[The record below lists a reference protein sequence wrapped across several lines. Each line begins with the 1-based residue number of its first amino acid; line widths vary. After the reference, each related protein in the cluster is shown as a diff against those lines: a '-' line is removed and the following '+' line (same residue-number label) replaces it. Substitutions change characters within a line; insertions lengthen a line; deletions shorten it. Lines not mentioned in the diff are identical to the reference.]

1 VSQTKGNKPVI
12 RRRPQHSDE
21 SLLRAAT
28 AVFARDGYA
37 AATVESIAAEAGTTK
52 PTLYARFGSK
62 ADLYEAAV
70 EHEAAAIRAHLFAA
84 YDRAANLSLA
94 DFVREAVDAW
104 FAFATERPDGMR
116 LLFVGDHIGTEST
129 TARETTDAIAA
140 RLSDAVEDYTR
151 RRGGMSSGDA
161 GPIVGAMVVGT
172 AVHAIR
178 ACLADPALDVDATA
192 ALTTNFLQG
201 AVRGLNPQ
209 LFSLRR
215 QPARTAKRR

>member
-1 VSQTKGNKPVI
+1 MK
-12 RRRPQHSDE
+12 RRPQHSDE

-70 EHEAAAIRAHLFAA
+70 EHEAAAIRAQLFAA
-84 YDRAANLSLA
+84 YDRASDLSLVE
-94 DFVREAVDAW
+94 FVREAVDAW

-116 LLFVGDHIGTEST
+116 LLFVGDHIGTESNKG
-129 TARETTDAIAA
+129 RETTDAIAA
-140 RLSDAVEDYTR
+140 RLADAVEDFTR
-151 RRGGMSSGDA
+151 RRGGVSAGDA
-161 GPIVGAMVVGT
+161 GPVVGAMVVGT

-178 ACLADPALDVDATA
+178 ACLADPSLDVDATA
-192 ALTTNFLQG
+192 ALTTNFVQG
-201 AVRGLNPQ
+201 AVRGLDPE

-215 QPARTAKRR
+215 PPARSAERR